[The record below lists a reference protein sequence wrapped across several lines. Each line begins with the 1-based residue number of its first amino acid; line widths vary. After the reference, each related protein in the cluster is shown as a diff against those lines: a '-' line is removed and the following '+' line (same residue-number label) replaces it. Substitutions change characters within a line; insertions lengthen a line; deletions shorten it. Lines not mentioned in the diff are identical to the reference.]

1 MGEEKRNLNFNH
13 GKAVREKGLLK
24 RSDVHESFSRS
35 SDEIRRERT
44 SLLHRG
50 CKASIIK
57 CLPFNCDTSK
67 WYSRLLFKADER
79 FDWNWRI
86 ARGLLISTRWI
97 LMKKRLETDG
107 ESSSWNIVLH
117 LVISLFLTRTCS
129 SPHIL
134 LPLSLTPVLFHSSSD
149 DQDGRTNSTFSF

>member
-13 GKAVREKGLLK
+13 GKAVREKELLK

-67 WYSRLLFKADER
+67 WYSRLLFEGMKGSTG
-79 FDWNWRI
+79 I
-86 ARGLLISTRWI
+86 GGLL
-97 LMKKRLETDG
+97 ED
-107 ESSSWNIVLH
+107 
-117 LVISLFLTRTCS
+117 C
-129 SPHIL
+129 
-134 LPLSLTPVLFHSSSD
+134 
-149 DQDGRTNSTFSF
+149 